1 MKMKKNCIILLLVAA
16 MLALAACG
24 GVPAGEPAQI
34 QPAEGEIQPAE
45 GEIQPTEGETAVEDG
60 QNPVMNF
67 VGDYVCDRAE
77 ILVEAQGSNGAKFT
91 VTWGGSY
98 DSVAQWTMSGEFD
111 PETLSV
117 YYNDCVKTILTYA
130 ADGSVAQE
138 EQVYEN
144 GHGVVYFSADE
155 FSLTWTDDIENMA
168 EGMVFRGDV
177 FAEPQEESSFADA
190 LGTGDAA
197 YYTGVTA
204 MDKLAVEQ
212 FAFMV
217 RDLYLSEDWAG
228 MVDYLRLPVNV
239 NGVSFDSADDF
250 LAYMQDKTVD
260 AGDYSEMALE
270 DCHDMFFNG
279 QGICM
284 GAGEVWLLDPNYMTD
299 AEPVLQILS
308 LSGIVEK

>member
-1 MKMKKNCIILLLVAA
+1 MKKNCIVLLLVAA

-24 GVPAGEPAQI
+24 GVSAGEPAQI

-45 GEIQPTEGETAVEDG
+45 GESQNGTGAEDG

-67 VGDYVCDRAE
+67 VGNYACGQAR
-77 ILVEAQGSNGAKFT
+77 ILVEAQDSNGAKFT
-91 VTWGGSY
+91 VTWGDNKGWA
-98 DSVAQWTMSGEFD
+98 VVWTMSGDFD

-117 YYNDCVKTILTYA
+117 YYHDCVKKLVSFA
-130 ADGSVAQE
+130 PDGSVAKE
-138 EQVYEN
+138 EQEYEN

-155 FSLTWTDDIENMA
+155 FALTWTDDIENMA
-168 EGMVFRGDV
+168 ENMIFRGD
-177 FAEPQEESSFADA
+177 AAEESDLTAA

-212 FAFMV
+212 FAVMV
-217 RDLYLSEDWAG
+217 RDLYLNEDWAG
-228 MVDYLRLPVNV
+228 MAEHLRFPVNI
-239 NGVSFDSADDF
+239 NGVSIDSADAF
-250 LAYMQDKTVD
+250 LAYMQDKTADVSD
-260 AGDYSEMALE
+260 RTEMILE

-284 GAGEVWLLDPNYMTD
+284 GAGEVWLLDPNYMSD
-299 AEPVLQILS
+299 EEPVLQILS
-308 LSGIVEK
+308 LNGIVEK